1 MNISLDNCVE
11 LIGIGLSQEP
21 IIAWDKPLFKG
32 IEAYKEENKK
42 EIQTTIADVVELI
55 QQESA
60 DIDLSMSIISD
71 AVLKYA
77 SDLYAAGADVGY
89 CKNWIAIYVTLLLI
103 NKNYVEAA
111 IYATLANE
119 AFIINHLPDVA
130 INTKNVDEIL
140 FWQQLQ
146 RKTIHPLDLSGEGS
160 IMNSAYKNI
169 YAYPNATDKQLD
181 EAFQVIAHYRYE
193 DGWSSKYHY
202 GEFPLFEPVLCAIM
216 CNAIS
221 LGYKPLKLD
230 TKSKLFFAI
239 ALSNKKAN
247 NFFELK
253 NKTEIVISSNF
264 LNYWRDI
271 HKLKP

>member
-1 MNISLDNCVE
+1 MDINLYNCVE

-21 IIAWDKPLFKG
+21 IIAWDKPSFKG

-55 QQESA
+55 QQENA

-71 AVLKYA
+71 AVLKYV

-111 IYATLANE
+111 IYATLADE
-119 AFIINHLPDVA
+119 AFIIKHLPDV
-130 INTKNVDEIL
+130 IIDTKNVDEVL

-146 RKTIHPLDLSGEGS
+146 RKTIHPLDLSSEGS
-160 IMNSAYKNI
+160 IINSAYKNI
-169 YAYPNATDKQLD
+169 YAYPNATDKQVD

-193 DGWSSKYHY
+193 DGWSSQYNY

-216 CNAIS
+216 YNAIS

-239 ALSNKKAN
+239 ALGNKKAY

-253 NKTEIVISSNF
+253 SKAEIVISSNF
-264 LNYWRDI
+264 LNYWRDV